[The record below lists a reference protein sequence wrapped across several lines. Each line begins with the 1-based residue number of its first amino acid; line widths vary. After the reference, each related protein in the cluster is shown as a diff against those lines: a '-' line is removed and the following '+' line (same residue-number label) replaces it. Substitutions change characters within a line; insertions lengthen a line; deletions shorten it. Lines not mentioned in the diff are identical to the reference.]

1 MALEKESNI
10 KIKRANSQYKTI
22 ENQKQAEDRLKEFKK
37 IMTSLQD
44 DSVITK
50 NYKQRRQMYNEKV
63 KKEREEQKREEE
75 KKLEKLGI
83 I

>member
-1 MALEKESNI
+1 MALEKGSSI
-10 KIKRANSQYKTI
+10 KTKRANSQYKTI
-22 ENQKQAEDRLKEFKK
+22 ENQKQTEDRLKEFKK

-44 DSVITK
+44 DSVTTK

-75 KKLEKLGI
+75 KKLEKFGI
-83 I
+83 M

>member
-1 MALEKESNI
+1 M
-10 KIKRANSQYKTI
+10 
-22 ENQKQAEDRLKEFKK
+22 KEFKK
-37 IMTSLQD
+37 IMNSLQD
-44 DSVITK
+44 DSIINK

-63 KKEREEQKREEE
+63 KKDREEQKREEE